1 MAVREVR
8 LGRWV
13 RLVIMGNGSK
23 RGKARKMGN
32 GSKRGKARKMGKA
45 GDLW

>member
-8 LGRWV
+8 LVRWV

-23 RGKARKMGN
+23 RGKAGVMGN
-32 GSKRGKARKMGKA
+32 GSKTGKGSKMGKA
-45 GDLW
+45 GSHG